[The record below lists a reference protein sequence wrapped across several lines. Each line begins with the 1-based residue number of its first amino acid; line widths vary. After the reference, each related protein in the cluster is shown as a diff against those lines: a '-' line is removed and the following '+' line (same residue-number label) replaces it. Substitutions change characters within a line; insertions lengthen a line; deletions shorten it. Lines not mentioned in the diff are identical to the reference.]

1 VTASSSVVLL
11 DSSVLVAALVEDES
25 HHEASLRLLARKTA
39 CVWSHAL
46 AETFATLT
54 GGKLGL
60 RVPPALAAELIRQ
73 SLVPRVKAID
83 LSTREL
89 LSALD
94 KTAAA
99 GVRGGAL
106 YDFLHLAVAQKAKAS
121 VLYTLNV
128 RHFTALSRSGALS
141 IELPP

>member
-1 VTASSSVVLL
+1 MTAGSIVLL

-25 HHEASLRLLARKTA
+25 HHEASLRLLARKSA
-39 CVWSHAL
+39 CIWSHAL
-46 AETFATLT
+46 AETFSTLT

-60 RVPPALAAELIRQ
+60 RVPPALAAELVRT
-73 SLVPRVKAID
+73 SLAPRLKSIE
-83 LSTREL
+83 LSSREML
-89 LSALD
+89 AVLD
-94 KTAAA
+94 KTADP

-106 YDFLHLAVAQKAKAS
+106 YDFLHLAAARKAGAS

-128 RHFTALSRSGALS
+128 RHFTAVSRPGTLS

>member
-1 VTASSSVVLL
+1 VTAGSIVLL

-25 HHEASLRLLARKTA
+25 HHEACLRLLARKSI

-60 RVPPALAAELIRQ
+60 RVPPALAANLIQ
-73 SLVPRVKAID
+73 TSLAPRLKSID
-83 LSTREL
+83 LSSREL
-89 LSALD
+89 LAAIG
-94 KTAAA
+94 KTSAA